1 MFTFVPALIYIMN
14 WTKAVNGFVLLL
26 ILVQFEVFEGL
37 MRGDCNMMNRS
48 SRKSGYTLVEVLVV
62 VTIMGVLS
70 SMGVAGLR
78 NAVINSRMKDCALNT
93 AAFLERIANEANR
106 MSKRLCAKM
115 AGDNEQTLYVYMAN
129 DCNAGSIENVDPFD
143 SLTIEAPARFS
154 CDNVD
159 LTVFEGTDWA
169 SDGALFIP
177 RIGLSAAPVKGYV
190 CMQYGNS
197 DVYGAV
203 EKTRN
208 NNMLIPQWRTGS
220 YWNKL

>member
-1 MFTFVPALIYIMN
+1 M
-14 WTKAVNGFVLLL
+14 
-26 ILVQFEVFEGL
+26 
-37 MRGDCNMMNRS
+37 
-48 SRKSGYTLVEVLVV
+48 
-62 VTIMGVLS
+62 
-70 SMGVAGLR
+70 
-78 NAVINSRMKDCALNT
+78 CA
-93 AAFLERIANEANR
+93 
-106 MSKRLCAKM
+106 
-115 AGDNEQTLYVYMAN
+115 D
-129 DCNAGSIENVDPFD
+129 
-143 SLTIEAPARFS
+143 
-154 CDNVD
+154 DNVD